1 MPLTD
6 EHKHLLH
13 EIFEI
18 PYEPIAVLVG
28 DAGFEVAAS
37 MLNPFENPVKR
48 LQGAIVS
55 IDADETK
62 VTRVGKI
69 LAEFESLSL
78 DPSRIERNGYVLNP
92 AKNIRLLKKRLFPY
106 TGLISRSGDH
116 GNQMRL
122 G

>member
-6 EHKHLLH
+6 DHKHLLH

-18 PYEPIAVLVG
+18 PYEPIVVIVG

-37 MLNPFENPVKR
+37 MLNPFENPVQR
-48 LQGAIVS
+48 LQSAIVS
-55 IDADETK
+55 IDSDETK
-62 VTRVGKI
+62 VTRVAKI

-78 DPSRIERNGYVLNP
+78 DPSRIDRNGYQLNP

-106 TGLISRSGDH
+106 TGLISDSH
-116 GNQMRL
+116 GSNQMRV